1 MLDINGDL
9 SEAIDDQI
17 NKLTEDI
24 WSQAMPSPSDEETLG
39 TATKILL
46 DLFEE
51 DQSEEIYGLLRLHA
65 TGVVMSGEEDFGLDI
80 RNKFYDE
87 ILEFIDLD
95 EQTAEPK
102 LADGSENKIENIIK
116 GTTVLTLRALLDT
129 TPDHTQSVDDFKS
142 TEPTEPTEPRKS
154 LRQRIKDLNT
164 RMSQNY
170 ANYRMRI
177 DENLLPSELLSKKP
191 EIYRFI
197 MIFLRKN
204 LSKVNRVVKGMV
216 EKELG
221 NKYSKKLKNL
231 EKELEIR
238 TGAPN
243 PQLDMP
249 FSDTGGQQNLFG
261 PLATENLNEEQ
272 LVTTVI
278 DLEKLKSQ
286 EMNEIFLAQLGGA
299 IEMILGFMFDNQPK
313 SFSITG
319 VPKDVKAFA
328 GALGGEKK
336 FIEAARKYGLNHP
349 ATYKNKAKLNNA
361 IKKFEK
367 QTGITWPFK

>member
-24 WSQAMPSPSDEETLG
+24 WSQAMPNPSDEETLG

-65 TGVVMSGEEDFGLDI
+65 TGVVMSGEEEFGLGI
-80 RNKFYDE
+80 RNEFYDE

-116 GTTVLTLRALLDT
+116 GATVLTLRALQDID
-129 TPDHTQSVDDFKS
+129 PDNTQSVDAFKS
-142 TEPTEPTEPRKS
+142 TERDPQLDLPFSDTDGSTEPRKS
-154 LRQRIKDLNT
+154 LRQRMKDLNT

-191 EIYRFI
+191 KIHRFI

-221 NKYSKKLKNL
+221 NKYGERLENL

-238 TGAPN
+238 TGA
-243 PQLDMP
+243 
-249 FSDTGGQQNLFG
+249 QQNLFES
-261 PLATENLNEEQ
+261 LATENLNEEQ

>member
-24 WSQAMPSPSDEETLG
+24 WSQAMPNPSDEETLG

-51 DQSEEIYGLLRLHA
+51 GQSEEIYGLLRLHA

-80 RNKFYDE
+80 RNEFYDE

-116 GTTVLTLRALLDT
+116 DATVLTLRALQDID
-129 TPDHTQSVDDFKS
+129 PDNAQSVKDFRS
-142 TEPTEPTEPRKS
+142 QRNSAPASPPVPTPTSPARS
-154 LRQRIKDLNT
+154 DPP
-164 RMSQNY
+164 MG
-170 ANYRMRI
+170 MRTVVENLL
-177 DENLLPSELLSKKP
+177 ENLLPSELLSKKP
-191 EIYRFI
+191 KIHRFI

-221 NKYSKKLKNL
+221 NKYSERLENL

-238 TGAPN
+238 TKPI
-243 PQLDMP
+243 
-249 FSDTGGQQNLFG
+249 SS
-261 PLATENLNEEQ
+261 LATENLNEEQ

>member
-24 WSQAMPSPSDEETLG
+24 WSQAMPNPSDEETLG

-51 DQSEEIYGLLRLHA
+51 GQSEEIYGLLRLHA

-80 RNKFYDE
+80 RNEFYDE

-116 GTTVLTLRALLDT
+116 EATVLTLRALQDI
-129 TPDHTQSVDDFKS
+129 TPDHAQSVDVFKS
-142 TEPTEPTEPRKS
+142 TERDSQLDLPFSDTDGSTEPRKS

-164 RMSQNY
+164 RMSQRF
-170 ANYRMRI
+170 ADYRTRV

-191 EIYRFI
+191 KIHRFI

-221 NKYSKKLKNL
+221 NKYSKRLENL

-238 TGAPN
+238 TGP
-243 PQLDMP
+243 
-249 FSDTGGQQNLFG
+249 QQNLFG